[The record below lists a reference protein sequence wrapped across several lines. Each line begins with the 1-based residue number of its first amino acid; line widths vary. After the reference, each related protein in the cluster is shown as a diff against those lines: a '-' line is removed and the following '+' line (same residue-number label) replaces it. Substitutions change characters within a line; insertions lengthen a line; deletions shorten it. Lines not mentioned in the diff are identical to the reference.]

1 MSKRLKVRIFKDL
14 ISSRIMLFCSAFI
27 ILLFFLI
34 MIMLILKSSF
44 ILSERSIWKL
54 LFSSKWNPE
63 HYMFGFFPAVI
74 GTFMVTIISM
84 AIAIPVSLLSAVL
97 IAEYIPDKWKKIF
110 SSFIDVLAGIPSVVF
125 GLSALLYLA
134 PFVAAV
140 TDKLFNLETTGMNIL
155 TASIT
160 LSIMVFPIIISLTIE
175 SLQAVP
181 VELREVSLSLGA
193 TKWQTVKKTLFRAAG
208 PGIITAVLLG
218 FGRAFGETMAVAM
231 IIGNKNQIPGSIF
244 SAGQTLPS
252 LIVSSFGEMMSIP
265 IQQSALIFVAL
276 TLFIIVT
283 VTNTIAKIINTKL
296 ANKWRY

>member
-1 MSKRLKVRIFKDL
+1 MSKRLKIRLFKD
-14 ISSRIMLFCSAFI
+14 IFSSKIMFFCTAFV
-27 ILLFFLI
+27 ILLFIFI
-34 MIMLILKSSF
+34 MMMLILKSSF
-44 ILSERSIWKL
+44 VLSKNSIWEL

-63 HYMFGFFPAVI
+63 KYNFGFFPAVI
-74 GTFMVTIISM
+74 GTIAITVISM
-84 AIAIPVSLLSAVL
+84 SIAIPVSLLSAVL
-97 IAEYIPDKWKKIF
+97 IAEYTPKRWKKIL

-125 GLSALLYLA
+125 GLCALLYLA
-134 PFVAAV
+134 PFVSAIAGRLLNI
-140 TDKLFNLETTGMNIL
+140 DTTGMNVF

-160 LSIMVFPIIISLTIE
+160 LSIMVFPIIISLSIE
-175 SLQAVP
+175 SIQAVP
-181 VELREVSLSLGA
+181 VELREISLSLGA
-193 TKWQTVKKTLFRAAG
+193 TKWQTVKQVLFRAAG
-208 PGIITAVLLG
+208 PGIISAVLLG

-283 VTNTIAKIINTKL
+283 VTNTIAKIVNNKL

>member
-1 MSKRLKVRIFKDL
+1 MSKRLKIRIAKDIITTRMMFL
-14 ISSRIMLFCSAFI
+14 CTALL
-27 ILLFFLI
+27 ILLFILI
-34 MIMLILKSSF
+34 MILLTAKSTLV
-44 ILSERSIWKL
+44 LSKNSLWEL
-54 LFSSKWNPE
+54 LFSSTWNPE
-63 HYMFGFFPAVI
+63 YYMFGFFPAVL
-74 GTFMVTIISM
+74 GTLVVTIISM
-84 AIAIPVSLLSAVL
+84 SIAIPVSLLSAVL
-97 IAEYIPDKWKKIF
+97 IAEYTPQKWKKIL

-125 GLSALLYLA
+125 GLCALLYLA
-134 PFVAAV
+134 PFIS
-140 TDKLFNLETTGMNIL
+140 TITEKLFHIETTGMNIL

-160 LSIMVFPIIISLTIE
+160 LSVMVFPIIISLSIE

-208 PGIITAVLLG
+208 PGIISAVLLG

-265 IQQSALIFVAL
+265 IHQSALIFVAL

-283 VTNTIAKIINTKL
+283 VTNTIAKIVNTKL